1 MSEFVLV
8 FGLSADPIHIGHVE
22 TVTQAYQALSKLDI
36 PVTRI
41 LLVPIYRRNPVGAE
55 KSRLPATFT
64 ARYVMCA
71 LAAREI
77 RQRLGLSPQ
86 AVSVSDLEARL
97 ARERRMPN
105 YTAET
110 LTLLKLRTAP
120 NTGLLFLLSSELVAG
135 EVPQFSR
142 WYHPLAIARLAL
154 LAIVPRPGYE
164 ANRRFLSALHQRGAH
179 VVMLEDV
186 HTPAISSSEIR
197 RRLRHGESVA
207 ALASQGL
214 LTPLVARFLSRYPL
228 YAPPPGKGKSTNG
241 MRDGGGSHG
250 PLPRCCGPISGD
262 DGALNPW
269 HR

>member
-8 FGLSADPIHIGHVE
+8 FGLSADPIHVGHVE
-22 TVTQAYQALSKLDI
+22 TVTQAYQALTKLGI

-41 LLVPIYRRNPVGAE
+41 LLLPTYRRNPVGAE

-64 ARYVMCA
+64 ARYIMCA
-71 LAAREI
+71 LAAQEI
-77 RQRLGLSPQ
+77 SQRLKLPPQ
-86 AVSVSDLEARL
+86 AVSVSDLEAEL
-97 ARERRMPN
+97 ARKRRMPN

-142 WYHPLAIARLAL
+142 WYHPLAIARLAF

-164 ANRRFLSALHQRGAH
+164 PNRRFLSALRQRGAR
-179 VVMLEDV
+179 VIMLEDV
-186 HTPAISSSEIR
+186 QTPAISSSAIR
-197 RRLRHGESVA
+197 RRLRHGESVV

-214 LTPLVARFLSRYPL
+214 LTPLVARFLSRHPL
-228 YAPPPGKGKSTNG
+228 YASLRSEETSIHG
-241 MRDGGGSHG
+241 MRDSGGGHG
-250 PLPRCCGPISGD
+250 PLPRRCRPRSGE
-262 DGALNPW
+262 GNALNLW